1 MINFIPLGLFL
12 LFKQFIFMILH
23 KVFAYGLLRK
33 RKTQLELF
41 GVYLPVYSK
50 ATLKDWV
57 LIKDKEYPYIM
68 HSDGKVVEGSV
79 LHLSQ
84 EQLEKADQWEEA
96 PNVYQ
101 REKVTVRTTDGSFFN
116 VWTYTRRNPT

>member
-1 MINFIPLGLFL
+1 
-12 LFKQFIFMILH
+12 MILH
-23 KVFAYGLLRK
+23 KVFAYGSLRK

-41 GVYLPVYSK
+41 GAYPPVYSK

-68 HSDGKVVEGSV
+68 PADGKVVEGSV

-84 EQLEKADQWEEA
+84 EQLEKADHWEEV
-96 PNVYQ
+96 PRVYQ
-101 REKVTVRTTDGSFFN
+101 REKVTVRTTDGSYFN
-116 VWTYTRRNPT
+116 VWAYTRRNNS